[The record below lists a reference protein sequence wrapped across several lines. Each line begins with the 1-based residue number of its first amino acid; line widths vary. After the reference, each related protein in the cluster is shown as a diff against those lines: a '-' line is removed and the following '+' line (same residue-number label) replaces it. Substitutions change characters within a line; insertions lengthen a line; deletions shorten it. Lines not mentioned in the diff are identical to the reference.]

1 MSRSREGRG
10 RKGEMNLRPRRK
22 REIENDE
29 PQSGVLSSE
38 TDKTSQEE
46 RKPNPVGAT
55 VAKLR

>member
-29 PQSGVLSSE
+29 PQSGVLSPE
-38 TDKTSQEE
+38 TEKTSQEE

-55 VAKLR
+55 GGKLR